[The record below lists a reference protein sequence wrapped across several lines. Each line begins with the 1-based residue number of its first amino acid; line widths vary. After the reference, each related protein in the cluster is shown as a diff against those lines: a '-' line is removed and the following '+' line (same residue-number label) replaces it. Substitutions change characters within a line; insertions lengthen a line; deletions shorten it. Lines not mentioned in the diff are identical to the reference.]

1 MRGTE
6 LHSSPRCYT
15 STAALLTDT
24 DGIKTDQ
31 AGALIPQSFSGA
43 ALDGTVHADGFYFP
57 RYPSVTTAA
66 SVATYNTIDP
76 IVVTGT
82 RGGVV
87 ATVSLLL
94 TDAGGDETIVGTTP
108 LETVTSIA
116 VPAQLQAAGGLSFGV
131 SGIGPFAKVLAGA
144 IVGNEPYRAAKA
156 CAAGTLVMIFPDATT
171 DTTTCIAGAVEKVL
185 FDGIS
190 ASSTAGEITV
200 YR

>member
-43 ALDGTVHADGFYFP
+43 ALNGAVHVAGFYFP
-57 RYPSVTTAA
+57 RYPSVTSTANA
-66 SVATYNTIDP
+66 ATYNTTDP

-94 TDAGGDETIVGTTP
+94 TAAGGNETIVGTTP
-108 LETVTSIA
+108 LETIASIA

-131 SGIGPFAKVLAGA
+131 WGIGPFARVLGGA

-156 CAAGTLVMIFPDATT
+156 CADGTLIFIFPDASI

-190 ASSTAGEITV
+190 ASSTATPITV

>member
-24 DGIKTDQ
+24 DGIKTNEVCPVAPTTYSGVAL
-31 AGALIPQSFSGA
+31 AGA
-43 ALDGTVHADGFYFP
+43 VHVDGFYFP

-66 SVATYNTIDP
+66 SAATYNTTDP

-131 SGIGPFAKVLAGA
+131 WGIGPFARILGGV
-144 IVGNEPYRAAKA
+144 IVGNEPYRRAKA
-156 CAAGTLVMIFPDATT
+156 CGAGTLIFIFDDASI
-171 DTTTCIAGAVEKVL
+171 DTTTCIAGAVERVL
-185 FDGIS
+185 FAGIS
-190 ASSTAGEITV
+190 ASSSADPITV